1 MPESAFTVRAATVAD
16 TLLVVRHRV
25 EMFRD
30 MGRLKD
36 EVAAAAV
43 RAASECV
50 VREWLEA
57 GTYLGWL
64 ASPAGHPAEV
74 AGGAGLH
81 LRPMLPRPGL
91 DGTGVVRGPEAYVM
105 NVFVERMWR
114 RKGVAALLME
124 LVVTHARESGLKVI
138 SLHASDE
145 GRPLYTRLGFVPTN
159 EMRLR

>member
-1 MPESAFTVRAATVAD
+1 MSESAFTVRPATAAD
-16 TLLVVRHRV
+16 TAVVTRHRV

-36 EVAAAAV
+36 EAAADAV
-43 RAASECV
+43 RAASEGV
-50 VREWLEA
+50 IRECLEA
-57 GTYLGWL
+57 GSYLGWL
-64 ASPAGHPAEV
+64 ASPPGRPGEII
-74 AGGAGLH
+74 GGAGLL

-105 NVFVERMWR
+105 NVYVERMWR
-114 RKGVAALLME
+114 RKGAAALLME
-124 LVVTHARESGLKVI
+124 WVVAYARDAGRKVI

-145 GRPLYTRLGFVPTN
+145 GRPLYLRMGFVPTN

>member
-1 MPESAFTVRAATVAD
+1 MSDSAFTVRAATTAD
-16 TLLVVRHRV
+16 TQAVVRHRV

-36 EVAAAAV
+36 EAAAEAV
-43 RAASECV
+43 RAASEGV
-50 VREWLEA
+50 IREWLEA
-57 GTYLGWL
+57 GSYLGWL
-64 ASPAGHPAEV
+64 ASPAGRSAEII
-74 AGGAGLH
+74 GGAGLL

-105 NVFVERMWR
+105 NVYVERMWR
-114 RKGVAALLME
+114 RQGVAALLME
-124 LVVTHARESGLKVI
+124 RVVAYARDTGRKVI

-145 GRPLYTRLGFVPTN
+145 GRPLYVRMGFVPTN